1 MDAAARERVRQR
13 AGNRCEYC
21 RLSQS
26 GTPYAA
32 FHVEHIIARQHG
44 GSDDEDN
51 LAWACRRCN
60 FHKGPNL
67 AGIDPATDEI
77 VPLFHPRRDAW
88 DEHFALRGGLV
99 VGLTPVGRTT
109 VRLLR
114 MNLPARLDLRAR
126 MG

>member
-1 MDAAARERVRQR
+1 MDAATRERVRQR

-21 RLSQS
+21 GLSQS
-26 GTPYAA
+26 DTPFAS

-67 AGIDPATDEI
+67 AGIDPATGEI

-88 DEHFALRGGLV
+88 NEHFVLRDRIV

-114 MNLPARLDLRAR
+114 MNLPARLDLRAG

>member
-1 MDAAARERVRQR
+1 MDPATRALVRQR

-21 RLSQS
+21 GLSQDR
-26 GTPYAA
+26 TPFAS

-51 LAWACRRCN
+51 LAWACRHCN

-67 AGIDPATDEI
+67 TGIDPATGEI
-77 VPLFHPRRDAW
+77 VPLYHPRRDTW
-88 DEHFALRGGLV
+88 EEHFAVRDRKM

-109 VRLLR
+109 VRVLQ
-114 MNLPARLDLRAR
+114 MNLPARLDLRAEL
-126 MG
+126 G